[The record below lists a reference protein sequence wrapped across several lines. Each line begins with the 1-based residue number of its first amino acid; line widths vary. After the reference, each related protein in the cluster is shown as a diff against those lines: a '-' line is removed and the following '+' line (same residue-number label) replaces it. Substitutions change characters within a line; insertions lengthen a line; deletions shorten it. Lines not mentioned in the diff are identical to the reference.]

1 MGRNWR
7 CDVEDVKEG
16 GNPLFSIIK
25 IFMIMNLK
33 EEILRITEIMGV
45 ESENNDTGKI
55 FILVGPPSVGK
66 STWIRNYDL
75 FKEESPY
82 IISRDDIVEE
92 VASNYGFT
100 YDDLF
105 ENPANDEEIGYE
117 HPKYGKVIESPSWMK
132 FSKTV
137 YDKVLQANT
146 DVFNQLEQRFKGA
159 EGHKYVVVDMTNMT
173 SGARGAMLNKL
184 TPLLPN
190 HEKIAVVFKFKGGED
205 LIKKIAQK
213 RAEEY
218 KKMGKSKTIPPE
230 AFDRMFK
237 SFQEVT
243 GEEGFDDVI
252 YVDNLNLFKSL

>member
-1 MGRNWR
+1 
-7 CDVEDVKEG
+7 
-16 GNPLFSIIK
+16 
-25 IFMIMNLK
+25 MNLK
-33 EEILRITEIMGV
+33 EEILRITEMMGI
-45 ESENNDTGKI
+45 ESENDDNGKI

-82 IISRDDIVEE
+82 IISRDDIVEK
-92 VASNYGFT
+92 VAKEYGFT

-105 ENPANDEEIGYE
+105 KNPTEDKEIGYE
-117 HPKYGKVIESPSWMK
+117 HPTYGKVIASPPWMK
-132 FSKTV
+132 FSNTV
-137 YDKVLQANT
+137 YDKVLKANT
-146 DVFNQLEQRFKGA
+146 DVFNKLEQKFKGA

-190 HEKIAVVFKFKGGED
+190 HEKIAVVFNFKGGEE

-218 KKMGKSKTIPPE
+218 KDMGKSKTIPPE

-243 GEEGFDDVI
+243 GEEGFDDI
-252 YVDNLNLFKSL
+252 INVDNLDLLKSL